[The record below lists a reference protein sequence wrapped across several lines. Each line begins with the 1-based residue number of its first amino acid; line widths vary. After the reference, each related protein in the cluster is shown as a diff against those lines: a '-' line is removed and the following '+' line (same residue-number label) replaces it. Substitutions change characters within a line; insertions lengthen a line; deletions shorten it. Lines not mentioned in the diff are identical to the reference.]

1 MVGPVTRGTTTVPE
15 APVELRL
22 TSAEVAAAVG
32 LSEADARRFWRAL
45 GLPDAG
51 EEAGYTEADLAAIA
65 ALKAAV
71 ENAGMNL
78 GAAVRLAR
86 AVGQNV
92 ARMSEWQVAAIASR
106 SDCPGR
112 AVRRREAFDPTS
124 DGSSRAVASSAPST
138 QSAEESREDT
148 RRVTHEV
155 ADALEQVLVH
165 AWRRHLAAALTRL
178 DTDPHADAAETT
190 ISVTVGFADLVA
202 FTALSND
209 LDPERLG
216 ELVEIFEGRCADV
229 IAANDGRMIKTL
241 GDSVLFLTEDA
252 EEALSIAHGIIDVIG
267 NDPRLPD
274 VSLGLA
280 SGDVINRLG
289 DVFGPPVNL
298 AARLTALARRN
309 RVLVDE
315 ETVNRLTPGRHDVR
329 RLTARPVRGFGD
341 IEPIAVRRP
350 PGR

>member
-1 MVGPVTRGTTTVPE
+1 MITGSTTVPDGE
-15 APVELRL
+15 VELRL

-51 EEAGYTEADLAAIA
+51 EEAGYTEADLEAIA

-71 ENAGMNL
+71 ENAGLNL
-78 GAAVRLAR
+78 AAAVRLAR

-92 ARMSEWQVAAIASR
+92 ARMSEWQVAVIASR
-106 SDCPGR
+106 SDGTG
-112 AVRRREAFDPTS
+112 RRRDPGDVGADGAPVRSRGDRQPSEAA
-124 DGSSRAVASSAPST
+124 R
-138 QSAEESREDT
+138 EET

-155 ADALEQVLVH
+155 EDALEQVLVH
-165 AWRRHLAAALTRL
+165 AWRRHLAAALARL
-178 DTDPHADAAETT
+178 DTDPHEDAAETYV
-190 ISVTVGFADLVA
+190 SVTVGFADLVA
-202 FTALSND
+202 FSALSND
-209 LDPERLG
+209 LDPDRLG
-216 ELVEIFEGRCADV
+216 ELVEIFEARCADV

-241 GDSVLFLTEDA
+241 GDSVLFFAEDA
-252 EEALSIAHGIIDVIG
+252 EDALSTAHGIIDVIG

-280 SGDVINRLG
+280 SGEVINRLG

-341 IEPIAVRRP
+341 VEPIAVRRP

>member
-1 MVGPVTRGTTTVPE
+1 MTSGSTTVPE
-15 APVELRL
+15 SSLELRL
-22 TSAEVAAAVG
+22 TSADVAAAVG
-32 LSEADARRFWRAL
+32 LTEAEARRFWRAL

-51 EEAGYTEADLAAIA
+51 EEAGYTEADLAAVA

-71 ENAGMNL
+71 ENAGLNL

-86 AVGQNV
+86 TVGQNV

-106 SDCPGR
+106 ADGTG
-112 AVRRREAFDPTS
+112 RRRDADEAGADGPTTR
-124 DGSSRAVASSAPST
+124 SRPAHRAHPVPDACRD
-138 QSAEESREDT
+138 ET
-148 RRVTHEV
+148 RRVTLEV
-155 ADALEQVLVH
+155 AGALEQVLVH

-178 DTDPHADAAETT
+178 DTDPDEDAAETYM
-190 ISVTVGFADLVA
+190 SVTVGFADLVA
-202 FTALSND
+202 FSALSND
-209 LDPERLG
+209 LDPDRLG
-216 ELVEIFEGRCADV
+216 ELVEIFEARCADV
-229 IAANDGRMIKTL
+229 IAANDGRLIKTL
-241 GDSVLFLTEDA
+241 GDSVLFYAVDA
-252 EEALSIAHGIIDVIG
+252 EDGLAIAHGIIEVIG
-267 NDPRLPD
+267 SDPRLPD

-315 ETVNRLTPGRHDVR
+315 ETVSRLVPGRHDVR
-329 RLTARPVRGFGD
+329 RLTARPLRGFGVV
-341 IEPIAVRRP
+341 EPIAVRRA

>member
-1 MVGPVTRGTTTVPE
+1 MTSGSTTVPDTE
-15 APVELRL
+15 VELRL
-22 TSAEVAAAVG
+22 TNAEVAAAVG
-32 LSEADARRFWRAL
+32 LTEADARRFWRAL

-71 ENAGMNL
+71 ENAGLNL
-78 GAAVRLAR
+78 AAAVRLAR

-106 SDCPGR
+106 SESPGR
-112 AVRRREAFDPTS
+112 RRDPGEVGPDGVPVRSRTSERSSEA
-124 DGSSRAVASSAPST
+124 SRDEA
-138 QSAEESREDT
+138 

-155 ADALEQVLVH
+155 EDALEQVLVH
-165 AWRRHLAAALTRL
+165 AWRRHLGAALNRL
-178 DTDPHADAAETT
+178 DADSHEDTTETYV
-190 ISVTVGFADLVA
+190 SVTVGFADLVA

-209 LDPERLG
+209 LDPDRLG
-216 ELVEIFEGRCADV
+216 ELVEIFEARCADV

-241 GDSVLFLTEDA
+241 GDSVLFLAEDA
-252 EEALSIAHGIIDVIG
+252 EDALTIAHGIIDVIG

-280 SGDVINRLG
+280 SGEVVNRLG

-315 ETVNRLTPGRHDVR
+315 ETVTRLTPGRHDVR

-341 IEPIAVRRP
+341 VEPIAVRRP